1 MVEQKKST
9 KKISDAEI
17 SIEKAIL
24 AHKFTCPY
32 YSIRG
37 VIKARATNDERLPS
51 QEVGHCGAEPLWEQ
65 TKGESQCTGK
75 CWYISHFMGLL
86 KELV

>member
-1 MVEQKKST
+1 MVEQKKSI
-9 KKISDAEI
+9 KKLTDHDI

-32 YSIRG
+32 YSMRG
-37 VIKARATNDERLPS
+37 MIKTRATDEERLPS
-51 QEVGHCGAEPLWEQ
+51 KEVGHCGAEPIWDQ

-75 CWYISHFMGLL
+75 CWYMTHFMRLL
-86 KELV
+86 KGLV